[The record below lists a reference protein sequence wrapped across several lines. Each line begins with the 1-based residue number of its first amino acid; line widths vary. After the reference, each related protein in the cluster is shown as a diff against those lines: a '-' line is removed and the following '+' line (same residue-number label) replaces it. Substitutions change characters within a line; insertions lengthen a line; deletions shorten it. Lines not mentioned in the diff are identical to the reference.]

1 MEGEGGFILVDLI
14 GPLRRA
20 GALDLIGAL
29 RRAGA
34 LIREGGVPQI
44 GALGGQTLVV
54 GDWGARKR
62 PQSPT
67 ADGLGNQGCL
77 RALATHEPR
86 LAYMNLTC
94 IY

>member
-67 ADGLGNQGCL
+67 ADGYYGYNNISL
-77 RALATHEPR
+77 R
-86 LAYMNLTC
+86 
-94 IY
+94 I

>member
-67 ADGLGNQGCL
+67 ADGL
-77 RALATHEPR
+77 
-86 LAYMNLTC
+86 
-94 IY
+94 